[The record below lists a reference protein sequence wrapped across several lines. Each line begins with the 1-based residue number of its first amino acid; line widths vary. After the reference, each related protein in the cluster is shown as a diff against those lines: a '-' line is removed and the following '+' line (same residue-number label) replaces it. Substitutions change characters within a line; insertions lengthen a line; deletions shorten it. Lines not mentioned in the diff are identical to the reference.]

1 MNTENPTIDEIV
13 EFRDQL
19 LKAREDVLDKFFL
32 LEDLLKEHR
41 DKEPEE
47 LRDIHDGLREGDRL
61 LRGINERLAYTHRLM
76 LRFEELPNEDLQ
88 DIYEIY
94 NSPTKRIMLD
104 RLIVLVVAVLIA
116 IAIIAL

>member
-1 MNTENPTIDEIV
+1 MNTENPTIDEVV

-32 LEDLLKEHR
+32 LEDLLKDHK

-47 LRDIHDGLREGDRL
+47 IRDIHDGLREGDRL
-61 LRGINERLAYTHRLM
+61 LRGINDRLAYTHKLM
-76 LRFEELPNEDLQ
+76 LKFEDLPSG
-88 DIYEIY
+88 DVFELHPK
-94 NSPTKRIMLD
+94 PTKKIMLD
-104 RLIVLVVAVLIA
+104 KVILIGFAVVIA